1 MWIMTEAQFDNF
13 KIGGFTASELNSAS
27 IGALSTNV
35 IARASETASITGK
48 GFAEDDGLQLNLTA
62 GSSAND
68 FYRMDEI
75 RWGQSL
81 DDVLPLI
88 PEPSAGSL
96 GLLAFGLLTRPLRR
110 R

>member
-68 FYRMDEI
+68 
-75 RWGQSL
+75 
-81 DDVLPLI
+81 PLI